1 MRIITQNL
9 ALMAALR
16 FESRSSGIGNPQLDW
31 TKTRPPQSVP
41 VLLDPFSRACHAIL
55 HIRYM

>member
-1 MRIITQNL
+1 MRIVTQNL
-9 ALMAALR
+9 ALMAALC
-16 FESRSSGIGNPQLDW
+16 FELWISGIGHPQLDW

-55 HIRYM
+55 QIRYM